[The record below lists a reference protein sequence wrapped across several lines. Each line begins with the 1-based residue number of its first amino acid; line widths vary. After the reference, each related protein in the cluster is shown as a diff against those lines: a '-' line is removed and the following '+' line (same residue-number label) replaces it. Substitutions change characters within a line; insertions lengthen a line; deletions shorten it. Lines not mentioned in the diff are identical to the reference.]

1 MSVHLVLMKDPVFFM
16 AQLFMSDMKKCYLE
30 THDES
35 GNRTEDIAR
44 KGWTAFAEYIEP
56 MFPKDFP
63 MAYMASYFAKTFVM
77 LEKALYDPHREM
89 HPDEVMGFMMMA
101 ELSEKNIFAQQIYN
115 ELSVPKSTEFLF
127 DDDLRD
133 EFVRIAVE
141 KFEPVTEDEFIE
153 SVIRFD
159 TFVKSRKH

>member
-1 MSVHLVLMKDPVFFM
+1 
-16 AQLFMSDMKKCYLE
+16 
-30 THDES
+30 
-35 GNRTEDIAR
+35 
-44 KGWTAFAEYIEP
+44 
-56 MFPKDFP
+56 
-63 MAYMASYFAKTFVM
+63 
-77 LEKALYDPHREM
+77 
-89 HPDEVMGFMMMA
+89 MGFMMMA